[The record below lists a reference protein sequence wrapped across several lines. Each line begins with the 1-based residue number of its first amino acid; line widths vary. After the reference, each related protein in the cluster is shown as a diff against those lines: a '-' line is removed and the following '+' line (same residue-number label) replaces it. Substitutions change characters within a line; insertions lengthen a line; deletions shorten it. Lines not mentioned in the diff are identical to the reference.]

1 MTGGAEP
8 LRSPPRA
15 GLASF
20 QHLTGP
26 TVLRSARIAIG
37 SLGLVVLTLMSLAIV
52 VVADDRRSFLSPPS
66 RAGFPHWM
74 SGPLTGLLPHLT
86 PSHYAL
92 RAGFTFAVVGM
103 YIAYLLVIAAA
114 PTLRARWVIVAAVA
128 IQLVFLFSTPLS
140 LTDVF
145 NYLNYGRMGAL
156 HGLNP
161 YLHDPVLANHDPAY
175 QYTTW
180 HHLHSPYGPLFTLV
194 TYALAPLS
202 VPAGYWI
209 FKVMVL
215 LSSCACLWLV
225 WKIAVVLGRPPLPA
239 FTFVAFNPLV
249 LVFGLGGAH
258 NDFMVMALVLAAVYL
273 VLKLREPLGAGAL
286 AAAVAIKASAG
297 LLLPIVLLGAR
308 RRARLSAGAL
318 AAFAALGLTSLAVF
332 GPHLPNDAAQSK
344 LVVALGLPNLV
355 GLGLGLGGVTA
366 HLRLAL
372 ELILGAGLVV
382 SCLLVLRGAS
392 WLRAAGWVTLLL
404 LLTLTWVMPW
414 YVLWLLPLAALV
426 RGRELR
432 VAALVFGVFLM
443 FNWLPLGLDL
453 AHDTFHLKPT
463 RTAVGKQNKAYMHRL
478 LF

>member
-1 MTGGAEP
+1 MTGGAHP
-8 LRSPPRA
+8 LPSRPA
-15 GLASF
+15 GLTSGR
-20 QHLTGP
+20 HLTRASL
-26 TVLRSARIAIG
+26 LRSARVAIG
-37 SLGLVVLTLMSLAIV
+37 SLGLVVLTLTSLAIV

-74 SGPLTGLLPHLT
+74 GGPLAGLLPHLT
-86 PSHYAL
+86 PGRYAL

-103 YIAYLLVIAAA
+103 YLAYLLVVAAA
-114 PTLRARWVIVAAVA
+114 PALRARWVILVAVA
-128 IQLVFLFSTPLS
+128 IQLVFLLSTPLS

-161 YLHDPVLANHDPAY
+161 YLHDPVLARHDPAY

-194 TYALAPLS
+194 TYALAPLG
-202 VPAGYWI
+202 VAAGYWA
-209 FKVMVL
+209 FKVMVM
-215 LSSCACLWLV
+215 LSSCTCLWLV
-225 WKIAVVLGRPPLPA
+225 WKIAVALGRPPLPA
-239 FTFVAFNPLV
+239 FAFVAFNPLV
-249 LVFGLGGAH
+249 LVFGLGGDH
-258 NDFMVMALVLAAVYL
+258 SDFMVMALVLAG
-273 VLKLREPLGAGAL
+273 VLGVLRLREALGAGAL
-286 AAAVAIKASAG
+286 VAAVAIKASAG

-308 RRARLSAGAL
+308 RRARFALGAL
-318 AAFAALGLTSLAVF
+318 GASALVGLASLAVF

-355 GLGLGLGGVTA
+355 GLALGLGGVTA
-366 HLRLAL
+366 HMRLAL
-372 ELILGAGLVV
+372 ELILVVALVV
-382 SCLLVLRGAS
+382 SCVLVLLGAS
-392 WLRAAGWVTLLL
+392 WLRAAGWVTLVL

-414 YVLWLLPLAALV
+414 YVLWLLPFAALV
-426 RGRELR
+426 RTRELR

-453 AHDTFHLKPT
+453 AHDSFHLKPT
-463 RTAVGKQNKAYMHRL
+463 RTAVGKQNKAYVHRL